1 MNLPGYY
8 TSGQFARMANI
19 SVRTVRF
26 YDKQNI
32 LKPSYVSPSGSRFYT
47 DQDFARL
54 QQILLLKYLGFSL
67 DDIKEMT
74 IDDTDFHFMLN
85 SLKMQQKLIRD
96 RIEQIQ
102 MVEKSIEDTTQEIST
117 QQSINWSRMM
127 NLIHLTNMEK
137 SLKSQYQNSSNI
149 SARIRLHSLYS
160 KNKQGWFP
168 WLFEQCNIKDN
179 IKILEIGCG
188 SGALWA
194 ENKDNLPM
202 TVSITLSDISE
213 GMLRDAKREIGSLD
227 NRFSF
232 HSFDCHEIPYP
243 DSSFDL
249 VIANHVLFYCDIPK
263 VCREVQRILKPGGT
277 FLCSAYGSAH
287 MEEISNLVQE
297 FDSRIILSGEKLY
310 EKFGK
315 ENGKTLLS
323 PYFSNISWKLYEDYL
338 EVDTPEPLI
347 DYILSC
353 HGNQNQYLL
362 DRYKEFCS
370 FVAKKTKTSF
380 HITKEA
386 GVFLCK
392 RP

>member
-1 MNLPGYY
+1 
-8 TSGQFARMANI
+8 
-19 SVRTVRF
+19 
-26 YDKQNI
+26 
-32 LKPSYVSPSGSRFYT
+32 
-47 DQDFARL
+47 
-54 QQILLLKYLGFSL
+54 
-67 DDIKEMT
+67 MT

-96 RIEQIQ
+96 RIEQLQ
-102 MVEKSIEDTTQEIST
+102 MVEKAIEDTTQEIST
-117 QQSINWSRMM
+117 QQSINWSRML

-362 DRYKEFCS
+362 DRYKEFRS